1 MIPIVQ
7 PIQKRTSSRSLSEII
22 TNQSMA
28 KRGVRIVE
36 GIEGQFNV
44 IIWKIRF
51 QNMGNTVQ

>member
-44 IIWKIRF
+44 II
-51 QNMGNTVQ
+51 